1 MREIERA
8 TFVSLAGGHGDRV
21 LYTTFRGLDSARSIF
36 EKWISDGNK
45 GRFGTFSEVSSP
57 LCGEETQC
65 NSLSHSLI
73 SDCQDSQD
81 KDLLVGSDWVR
92 REGGARWE
100 GSMYI

>member
-1 MREIERA
+1 MKTTRKVGILKCEKLSVRP
-8 TFVSLAGGHGDRV
+8 LCLLRPRDRV

-45 GRFGTFSEVSSP
+45 GRFGTFSEASP

-92 REGGARWE
+92 REG
-100 GSMYI
+100 